1 MKLSY
6 SSLPDDLVS
15 VDWLDEH
22 LDHPGLIVVDIRGY
36 VKTEDH
42 GRGRQTASYMGARA
56 EYDAAHIPGSVFVD
70 WTQDIVDPDTT
81 VKAQVAP
88 PELFA
93 ARMGALGI
101 GDGTSVI
108 VADHSGGHFA
118 TRLWW
123 TLRYH
128 GHDGVAILDGG
139 IAAWLGAGKQMDAER
154 VSPERQV
161 FTPHLRPE
169 LRSDADDVLEHLAT
183 GRRQIVDARD
193 EGQFNGTIQRGRRGG
208 HIPSARHLS
217 AKSLFS
223 DAGTWKSRDEI
234 REIAR
239 EAGVDLEQP
248 VTAYCNGGVT
258 ATAVLFG
265 LNRAGLLEGSNYDG
279 SWNEWGERADLPVEG
294 NRDLWHGQRPPDG
307 P

>member
-1 MKLSY
+1 MKS
-6 SSLPDDLVS
+6 SDASLPDDLVS
-15 VDWLDEH
+15 VDWLDAH
-22 LDHPGLIVVDIRGY
+22 LGHPGLVVVDIRGY
-36 VKTEDH
+36 VKTDDH
-42 GRGRQTASYMGARA
+42 GGGRQTATYMSASA

-101 GDGTSVI
+101 GDDTSVI

-123 TLRYH
+123 ALRYH
-128 GHDGVAILDGG
+128 GHDEVAILDGG

-154 VSPERQV
+154 VSPEGRV

-193 EGQFNGTIQRGRRGG
+193 EGQFNGTVQRGPRGG

-239 EAGVDLEQP
+239 EASVDLEQP

-279 SWNEWGERADLPVEG
+279 SWNEWGERADLPVED
-294 NRDLWHGQRPPDG
+294 NRDLWSS
-307 P
+307 